1 MMKSQKSVGQMKQ
14 KRERPKITKTSYFV
28 SEKPGINFISSGCT
42 LLDCALGGG
51 YAIGRIVNIVGDK
64 STAKTALA
72 AEAMIN
78 FLLKHPTGAVRYCET
93 EAAFDSSYA
102 AAMGLQIDKV
112 DFGDPGKPI
121 MTVEEFARDFDKFL
135 DAQIKEKL
143 PGIYVLDS
151 LDALSD
157 EAEMERDVGEAS
169 YGMAK
174 AKMLSEFFRKTARRI
189 EQSQVLLVVV
199 SQVRENIGV
208 TFGEKYRRAGGKAL
222 DFYASQIFW
231 LSAVKP
237 LKRTI
242 AKIER
247 AYGVMILAKI
257 KKNKVG
263 LQFRE
268 ASFDFIFGFGV
279 DDVGASIRW
288 LNEVGHFEAEVS
300 AKEYLALLANMTDA
314 EYNKER
320 QLLAMAVK
328 EAWAKVETSFLP
340 TRSKYA

>member
-1 MMKSQKSVGQMKQ
+1 MS
-14 KRERPKITKTSYFV
+14 KRERPKIVKTSYFV
-28 SEKPGINFISSGCT
+28 GEKAGIDFISSGCT

-64 STAKTALA
+64 STSKTALA
-72 AEAMIN
+72 IEAMIN
-78 FLLKHPTGAVRYCET
+78 FLLKYPEGAVRYCET
-93 EAAFDSSYA
+93 EAAFDTDYA
-102 AAMGLQIDKV
+102 AAMGLPEEKV
-112 DFGDPGKPI
+112 DFGDAAV
-121 MTVEEFARDFDKFL
+121 MTVEDFARDFDKFL
-135 DAQIKEKL
+135 DTQIKAKT
-143 PGIYVLDS
+143 PGIYVVDS

-157 EAEMERDVGEAS
+157 EAEMDREVGAAS

-189 EQSQVLLVVV
+189 EQSQVLLLVV

-231 LSAVKP
+231 LSAVKQ

-242 AKIER
+242 NKIER
-247 AYGVMILAKI
+247 TYGVMILAKV

-279 DDVGASIRW
+279 DDVGASVRW
-288 LNEVGHFEAEVS
+288 LNEVGHFAGTTP
-300 AKEYLALLANMTDA
+300 KEYLALIADMSDANYNEERRSLA
-314 EYNKER
+314 KS
-320 QLLAMAVK
+320 VK
-328 EAWAKVETSFLP
+328 QAWAEVETSFLP
-340 TRSKYA
+340 TRSKYG

>member
-1 MMKSQKSVGQMKQ
+1 MA

-28 SEKPGINFISSGCT
+28 GEKPGINFISSGCT

-51 YAIGRIVNIVGDK
+51 YAIGRIVNIVGDR

-78 FLLKHPTGAVRYCET
+78 FLLKYPEGAVRYCET

-112 DFGDPGKPI
+112 DFGDRSKPI
-121 MTVEEFARDFDKFL
+121 TTVEEFARDFDKFL
-135 DAQIKEKL
+135 DAQIKAKL
-143 PGIYVLDS
+143 PGIYVVDS

-242 AKIER
+242 SKIER
-247 AYGVMILAKI
+247 TYGVLILAKV

-268 ASFDFIFGFGV
+268 ASFAFIFGFGV
-279 DDVGASIRW
+279 DNVGASIGW
-288 LNEVGHFEAEVS
+288 LKDIGELTTEEAKNLIIEFGEMDD
-300 AKEYLALLANMTDA
+300 KDYKIEQQKLD
-314 EYNKER
+314 
-320 QLLAMAVK
+320 QLVK
-328 EAWAKVETSFLP
+328 EKWATVETSFLP

>member
-1 MMKSQKSVGQMKQ
+1 MMA
-14 KRERPKITKTSYFV
+14 KRERPKLAKTSYFV

-78 FLLKHPTGAVRYCET
+78 FLLKYPEGQVRYCET

-102 AAMGLQIDKV
+102 AAMGLQIEKV
-112 DFGDPGKPI
+112 DFGDPEKPI
-121 MTVEEFARDFDKFL
+121 TTVEDFAKDFDKFL
-135 DAQIKEKL
+135 ALCLKEKL
-143 PGIYVLDS
+143 PGIYVVDS

-174 AKMLSEFFRKTARRI
+174 AKMLSEFFRKKAREI
-189 EQSQVLLVVV
+189 EQSQVLLLVV

-247 AYGVMILAKI
+247 TYGVMILAKV

-288 LNEVGHFEAEVS
+288 LNEVGHLEGDVKP
-300 AKEYLALLANMTDA
+300 KEYIELLGQMTDA
-314 EYNKER
+314 DYNKER
-320 QLLAMAVK
+320 QQLSKQVK
-328 EAWAKVETSFLP
+328 QAWAEVETSFLP
-340 TRSKYA
+340 TRSKYTQ